1 MPIPWIDERQ
11 PRFRRIGRIRLGHK
25 AKSART
31 GGEYPVADPHF
42 VLTDAPDL
50 VEVLDERPTTI
61 PVEFIFDDLELSF
74 PHYMRRYS
82 KAGLLCLGG
91 ETILYRK
98 VPKLDDQG
106 KPVFQTI
113 TVDGKEKKIPVYR
126 EDVKD
131 GKSLDAQGKI
141 IWDGDNKERARTVPC
156 DGETCV
162 YFTRGEC
169 KPTGFLRFIVRGAE
183 RQGFYDIVCHQR
195 AVFGILAQ
203 LRMTAGLFGHLTG
216 IPFLL
221 HRGEPEDVLVNTPD
235 KGPVNMKI
243 RTQWVEVEPEW
254 FQEHFSQA
262 RQLRLT
268 YAQEQAQE
276 RRLLTATTI
285 ALWDDDLNGDEP
297 PAIAPVKAFAPP
309 VYPDEGQGN
318 STTISVFTEDAE
330 DEYPE
335 ADDPNPT
342 ERVEIES
349 PAEDAMHAPE
359 ADDPYDP
366 RHVPNDRP
374 PAESRTWPE
383 LRDAV
388 LQNISHYKAAKHV
401 VNALCVLFPD
411 RAPKFWDGNG
421 VLLYPWTELY
431 EALVKHAADK
441 A

>member
-50 VEVLDERPTTI
+50 VELLGEHPTSI
-61 PVEFIFDDLELSF
+61 PIEFIFDDQELTF

-82 KAGLLCLGG
+82 KSGLLCLGG
-91 ETILYRK
+91 KTILYRK
-98 VPKLDDQG
+98 VQEGG
-106 KPVFQTI
+106 KW
-113 TVDGKEKKIPVYR
+113 R

-131 GKSLDAQGKI
+131 GKALDAAGKV
-141 IWDGDNKERARTVPC
+141 IWDGDNQERARTVPC
-156 DGETCV
+156 DGETCP
-162 YFTRGEC
+162 YYKNGEC

-195 AVFGILAQ
+195 AVLGILAQ
-203 LRMTAGLFGHLTG
+203 LRLTAGTGEPGGPTGMFGHLIG

-235 KGPVNMKI
+235 KGPVPMKI
-243 RTQWVEVEPEW
+243 RTQWMEVEPEW
-254 FQEHFSQA
+254 FAANYPRA

-297 PAIAPVKAFAPP
+297 PAIAPVKTFAPP

-318 STTISVFTEDAE
+318 STTIGVFTEDAE
-330 DEYPE
+330 DEYTE
-335 ADDPNPT
+335 ADDPNP
-342 ERVEIES
+342 VETVAIEPPEPDGPS
-349 PAEDAMHAPE
+349 PVALGAP
-359 ADDPYDP
+359 
-366 RHVPNDRP
+366 DRT

-383 LRDAV
+383 LRDVV